1 MVEQSSG
8 GGGEHLKLLT
18 RLRNWAG
25 GTEDPNHLILVSF
38 STLGMTEEEDHQLRK
53 KTDEAFERTRERRG
67 AEVYRLTDTDT
78 ALLMKLNEYNQMEW
92 TSELKVDL
100 IRVIQQNFSKYFGQ
114 IDQSRMLRIINLK
127 GRINNA
133 IKFLETFDDR
143 AKEAGVGSGD
153 TRPLRESDIQVVRDG
168 MRKMG
173 KKAFSENFIRA
184 QVTALIAHGKPALP
198 VMSEYFISVE
208 MIRQHILTNVDF
220 RGAGLVFQHLTRSL
234 DQMLIECFD
243 EVNPDRAKCSLNL
256 NVETVFTHSFQ
267 NLIEKRGDKAL
278 SNLVL
283 EFRAENILQNWDQ
296 FQTAVELIE
305 RRGGTIAVDAII
317 PETLGVLDLPRLN
330 AKLAKIFWRPGTET
344 VLPPLKETIH
354 NMQQRGTVMVMARV
368 DDELAIQAGH
378 ACGITMFQGFH
389 IDDLVAGKK

>member
-1 MVEQSSG
+1 MGETSL

-18 RLRNWAG
+18 RLRNWKG
-25 GTEDPNHLILVSF
+25 GAEEPNHLILVSF
-38 STLGMTEEEDHQLRK
+38 STLGMTEEEDKQLRQ
-53 KTDEAFERTRERRG
+53 KTDESYERSRERRG
-67 AEVYRLTDTDT
+67 AEVYRLTNTDT

-100 IRVIQQNFSKYFGQ
+100 IRVIQQNFPEYFSQ
-114 IDQSRMLRIINLK
+114 IDQSRMLRIINLQ
-127 GRINNA
+127 GRIGNA

-143 AKEAGVGSGD
+143 AKEAGVGTGE

-173 KKAFSENFIRA
+173 MKTFTDNFIRSQA
-184 QVTALIAHGKPALP
+184 TVLIAPGKQPMP

-208 MIRQHILTNVDF
+208 MIRQHILSNVDF

-243 EVNPDRAKCSLNL
+243 EVNADRAKASLNL
-256 NVETVFTHSFQ
+256 NVETVFTHAFQ
-267 NLIEKRGDKAL
+267 NLLDKRGPKAL

-296 FQTAVELIE
+296 FQTASELITS
-305 RRGGTIAVDAII
+305 RGGTIAIDAII
-317 PETLGVLDLPRLN
+317 PESLGVIDLPRLG
-330 AKLAKIFWRPGTET
+330 AKLAKVFWRPGTENI
-344 VLPPLKETIH
+344 LPGFKETIH
-354 NMQQRGTVMVMARV
+354 GLQQRGTVLVLARV
-368 DDELAIQAGH
+368 DDELAIKTGH
-378 ACGITMFQGFH
+378 ACGITMFQGFL
-389 IDDLVAGKK
+389 IDDMVR